1 MRSLE
6 EGNTIKLI
14 GTSIY
19 PVDRGIIKLIG
30 QIETTE
36 ENVTIKLNGPIR
48 MPVDDRVI
56 KMIGPIG
63 SLKGLEGY

>member
-1 MRSLE
+1 M
-6 EGNTIKLI
+6 I
-14 GTSIY
+14 GTSRS
-19 PVDRGIIKLIG
+19 PVDRGILELIG

-36 ENVTIKLNGPIR
+36 ENITIKLNGTIR

-63 SLKGLEGY
+63 YLKGLEVY

>member
-1 MRSLE
+1 MGSLE
-6 EGNTIKLI
+6 EGNKIKYI
-14 GTSIY
+14 GRSRS
-19 PVDRGIIKLIG
+19 PVDRGILELIG
-30 QIETTE
+30 QIEMTE
-36 ENVTIKLNGPIR
+36 ENITIKLNGPIR